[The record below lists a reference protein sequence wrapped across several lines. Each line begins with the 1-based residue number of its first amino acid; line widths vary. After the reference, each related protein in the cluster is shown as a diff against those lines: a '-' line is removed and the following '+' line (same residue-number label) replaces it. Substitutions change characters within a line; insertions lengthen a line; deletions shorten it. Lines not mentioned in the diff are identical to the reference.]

1 MFGFDSKY
9 FFSGFLYI
17 VFLAV
22 KWKNTKKHF
31 FCFLN
36 GYDQSR
42 YQKTKKLSFFWFS
55 TFVGL
60 VFCIESLKNKK
71 HWVFFFDILID
82 HIHSKNKNQSF
93 FSFFHFKTKK
103 QKTRDN
109 KKHLW
114 VKSKHS
120 LFSSHMRFHS
130 GSIQPE
136 YQNASSKCGEII
148 IDTLN

>member
-22 KWKNTKKHF
+22 KWKNTKKQF

-71 HWVFFFDILID
+71 H
-82 HIHSKNKNQSF
+82 
-93 FSFFHFKTKK
+93 
-103 QKTRDN
+103 
-109 KKHLW
+109 
-114 VKSKHS
+114 
-120 LFSSHMRFHS
+120 
-130 GSIQPE
+130 
-136 YQNASSKCGEII
+136 
-148 IDTLN
+148 